1 MALFKDADGNE
12 VEAFSQEEVEAK
24 TAEAV
29 EAVKAETQAAIS
41 DAETKVQ
48 ALEGEVSKLRENNNN
63 AGALR
68 EKTEALEKAK
78 GDLETKIQAA
88 TSAAEDAKKQVQQ
101 MATDRLAEVKD
112 TAIASLAGGDEE
124 LKKKIT
130 FNFEKRVAGPIGT
143 KAEIEARVRD
153 AYILATGKPATGVL
167 VGAAISSAGGG
178 SGGGGVDFTP
188 EQQEL
193 AQKLGIKPES
203 LKKYGNKA

>member
-1 MALFKDADGNE
+1 MATFRDADGNE
-12 VEAFSQEEVEAK
+12 VEAFTPEELEAK

-41 DAETKVQ
+41 DAQTKVQ
-48 ALEGEVSKLRENNNN
+48 ALESEVTKLRESKDN

-101 MATDRLAEVKD
+101 MANDRLTEVKD
-112 TAIASLAGGDEE
+112 TAIATLAGGDEE
-124 LKKKIT
+124 LKKKIA
-130 FNFEKRVAGPIGT
+130 FNFEKRTAGPVGT

-153 AYILATGKPATGVL
+153 AYILATGKPASGVL
-167 VGAAISSAGGG
+167 FGAAVSSAGGG
-178 SGGGGVDFTP
+178 SAGGGVEFTP
-188 EQQEL
+188 EQQDL

-203 LKKYGNKA
+203 LKKYGKQA